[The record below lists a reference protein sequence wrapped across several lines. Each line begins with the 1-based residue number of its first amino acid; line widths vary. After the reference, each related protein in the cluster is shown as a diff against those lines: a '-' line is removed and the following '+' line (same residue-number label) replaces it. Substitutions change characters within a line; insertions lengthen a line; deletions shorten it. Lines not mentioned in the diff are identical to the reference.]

1 VLAVQTAAVAAGG
14 VALSY
19 SAQPLGDTMTGRPW
33 ITHVAIADLDQD
45 GLPDI
50 LACDAQTNTVRWVRQ
65 STRGVFEERSIGE
78 AMAPAHVAVA
88 DLNGSGRL
96 DVLVASMGQIFPSN
110 DRIGSVIVFEN
121 LGDGEFRSRTIL
133 DRAARVSDVRAA
145 DFDGDGRLDLA
156 VGQFGYEQGEIRWM
170 RNRGGWEF
178 ESHVISGLSGTIHV
192 PIVNLH
198 GGTQPGFLALVS
210 QEYEEIHS
218 FNNAGGELVDT
229 LIWGS
234 INEDYGSSGLDVAD
248 VNADGRIDIIH
259 TNGDAFDYARPGPR
273 PWHGIQWLE
282 NRGDGGFVFHRVGQL
297 PGAYSPCAADLDGD
311 GSIDLLAVSGFNDW
325 SNPGAVSMM
334 AWLNDGQ
341 QRFTPVPLAQAPTH
355 LITAAVGDLDGDGV
369 PEIVTGGFHAYP
381 PYKHMSRLTLWKRQ

>member
-1 VLAVQTAAVAAGG
+1 MVKVAVVAAEEER
-14 VALSY
+14 LSY
-19 SAQPLGDTMTGRPW
+19 VAQPVGEAMTGRPW

-50 LACDAQTNTVRWVRQ
+50 LACDAQTNTIRWVRQ
-65 STRGVFEERSIGE
+65 SARGTFEERSIGD
-78 AMAPAHVAVA
+78 AMAPAHVTVA
-88 DLNGSGRL
+88 DLDGDGRL
-96 DVLVASMGQIFPSN
+96 DVLVAAMGQIFPSN
-110 DRIGSVIVFEN
+110 DRIGAVIVLEN

-133 DRAARVSDVRAA
+133 DRVARVSDVRAA

-156 VGQFGYEQGEIRWM
+156 VGQFGYEQGQIRWM
-170 RNRGGWEF
+170 RNRGEWEF

-192 PIVNLH
+192 PVANLH
-198 GGTQPGFLALVS
+198 GGARPGFLALVS
-210 QEYEEIHS
+210 QEYEEIHY

-248 VNADGRIDIIH
+248 VNADGRIDIIY

-282 NRGDGGFVFHRVGQL
+282 NRGDGRFVFHRVGQL

-311 GSIDLLAVSGFNDW
+311 GAIDLLAVSGFNDW

-334 AWLNDGQ
+334 AWLNDGR
-341 QRFTPVPLAQAPTH
+341 QRFTPVPLAQVPTH

-381 PYKHMSRLTLWKRQ
+381 PYKHMSRLTLWKRR

>member
-1 VLAVQTAAVAAGG
+1 MVKVAVVAAEEER
-14 VALSY
+14 LSY
-19 SAQPLGDTMTGRPW
+19 VAQPVGEAMTGRPW

-50 LACDAQTNTVRWVRQ
+50 LACDAQTNTIRWVRQ
-65 STRGVFEERSIGE
+65 SARGTFEERSIGD
-78 AMAPAHVAVA
+78 AMAPAHVTVA
-88 DLNGSGRL
+88 DLDGDGRL
-96 DVLVASMGQIFPSN
+96 DVLVAAMGQIFPSN
-110 DRIGSVIVFEN
+110 DRIGAVIVLEN

-133 DRAARVSDVRAA
+133 DRVARVSDVRAA

-156 VGQFGYEQGEIRWM
+156 VGQFGYEQGQIRWM
-170 RNRGGWEF
+170 RNRGEWEF

-192 PIVNLH
+192 PVANLH
-198 GGTQPGFLALVS
+198 GGARPGFLALVS
-210 QEYEEIHS
+210 QEYEEIHY

-248 VNADGRIDIIH
+248 VNADGRIDIIY

-273 PWHGIQWLE
+273 PRHGIQWLE
-282 NRGDGGFVFHRVGQL
+282 NRGDGRFVFHRVGQL

-311 GSIDLLAVSGFNDW
+311 GAIDLLAVSGFNDW

-334 AWLNDGQ
+334 AWLNDGR
-341 QRFTPVPLAQAPTH
+341 QRFTPVPLAQVPTH

-381 PYKHMSRLTLWKRQ
+381 PYKHMSRLTLWKRR